1 MPERCVCVS
10 PASVG
15 SQAEGRNWRGKE
27 PHGGCQTRKP
37 GGGRTSPHAMV
48 GLSFK
53 MLQECK
59 VSFRRNK
66 TRTNTQSR
74 AGQEWGGEGELGE
87 DQRTSGLPQTY
98 KMCASVRRAHACV
111 LAWLPVRCI
120 LSHAAC
126 LRSVYKL
133 LLLLVMYGNPCVSVA
148 EMCLTPAPAP
158 APALSLTL
166 TWALALTESGTA
178 QRFQQD

>member
-1 MPERCVCVS
+1 M
-10 PASVG
+10 
-15 SQAEGRNWRGKE
+15 NWRGKW
-27 PHGGCQTRKP
+27 PQGDCQTRKL
-37 GGGRTSPHAMV
+37 GGGRTSPQAMV

-74 AGQEWGGEGELGE
+74 AGHEGEGATG
-87 DQRTSGLPQTY
+87 RRPTNVRPTP
-98 KMCASVRRAHACV
+98 KPTRCVCVSVRRAHACV

-148 EMCLTPAPAP
+148 EMCLTPAPAL
-158 APALSLTL
+158 ALSLT
-166 TWALALTESGTA
+166 
-178 QRFQQD
+178 